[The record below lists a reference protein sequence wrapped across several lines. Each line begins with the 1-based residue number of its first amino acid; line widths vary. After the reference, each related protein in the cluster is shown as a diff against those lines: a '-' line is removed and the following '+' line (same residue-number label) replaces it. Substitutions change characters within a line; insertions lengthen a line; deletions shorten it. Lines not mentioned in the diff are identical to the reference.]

1 MTGKIQRAGAGD
13 VDAIGACVNDA
24 YRHYIKRMGKVPG
37 PMLDDY
43 ASRVKNDHTYVIK
56 SHDRVIALL
65 VLIEDEKGMLLDNI
79 AVHSDAQGQGIG
91 KRLMAFAEDLAM
103 RSGYTRITLYTHVTM
118 TESFE
123 LYKHLG
129 YVVSEKKTVDGY
141 RRIYME
147 KTLEKPQTGPA
158 PLP

>member
-1 MTGKIQRAGAGD
+1 
-13 VDAIGACVNDA
+13 
-24 YRHYIKRMGKVPG
+24 
-37 PMLDDY
+37 
-43 ASRVKNDHTYVIK
+43 
-56 SHDRVIALL
+56 
-65 VLIEDEKGMLLDNI
+65 
-79 AVHSDAQGQGIG
+79 
-91 KRLMAFAEDLAM
+91 MAFAEDLAM

-129 YVVSEKKTVDGY
+129 YVVSEKKTVGGY